1 MATGAFSIRSGTR
14 IGNFNIPLSFTEAV
28 SGVGVSNLN
37 AVAVDGNGITGV
49 VFAVSGS
56 GASYNIAVT
65 LPDDRTGRFRL
76 SLQGT
81 VTPVGSGIT
90 EALTGNEITIAYDT
104 ASVVMAS
111 WGELEY
117 REGGEIVL
125 PVVFAEDI
133 AYLHK
138 TDFTL
143 SRVAGDEVW
152 EVIEDY
158 WLVERVGVART
169 FYLHFK
175 IAPNKR
181 GQFSVDLTGY
191 VWKTATV
198 VRDDVRIDPITVA
211 YATIE
216 PEIVDERV
224 KRTTV
229 DDNHDRIDW
238 IIQWN
243 VHCTINDPREE
254 FGDLQA
260 QFADFLD
267 YQGEDL
273 DPPNF
278 YRLVGVDGD
287 FPEVPLPD
295 DLPSTDWTDQ
305 NLITEEAT
313 IYLLRWG
320 RVLKGTDVNVKI
332 KAPLVRGPTH

>member
-1 MATGAFSIRSGTR
+1 MATGAFSVRSGTR

-56 GASYNIAVT
+56 GANYNIAVT
-65 LPDDRTGRFRL
+65 LPDGQTGRFRL

-90 EALTGNEITIAYDT
+90 EALTGNEVTIAYDT
-104 ASVVMAS
+104 ASVVVANY
-111 WGELEY
+111 GTVEY

-125 PVVFAEDI
+125 PVVFAEDV

-143 SRVAGDEVW
+143 ERVGDSKEVW
-152 EVIEDY
+152 EVIDDY

-181 GQFSVDLTGY
+181 GRFSVDLTGY
-191 VWKTATV
+191 VYKTATV

-211 YATIE
+211 YNTTV
-216 PEIVDERV
+216 PEIVDFDIPANYVPGETFDV
-224 KRTTV
+224 
-229 DDNHDRIDW
+229 I
-238 IIQWN
+238 
-243 VHCTINDPREE
+243 
-254 FGDLQA
+254 LQLNTSVTFSPA
-260 QFADFLD
+260 PADGTFLD
-267 YQGEDL
+267 HFIFEGADL
-273 DPPNF
+273 GTPNL
-278 YRLVGVDGD
+278 YRKTDDTYPTQAVGD
-287 FPEVPLPD
+287 FPVGGNADWTQD
-295 DLPSTDWTDQ
+295 DLT
-305 NLITEEAT
+305 TETAT
-313 IYLLRWG
+313 IYLLRWDPVVG
-320 RVLKGTDVNVKI
+320 NPQGAFNLTLKQG
-332 KAPLVRGPTH
+332 AVRGPVN